1 MQLLLI
7 QKSETEILRE
17 ELAKIREET
26 ANMRRGLF
34 ARHNELSKL
43 FIEQQEELEHLKKKI
58 G

>member
-1 MQLLLI
+1 MQLELI